1 MPTVPTKTPKVV
13 AANRGVD
20 LSVVLGGTD
29 DLRPEGPQLE
39 ARRAEGGGGG
49 GVLGEGAASPLPTS

>member
-1 MPTVPTKTPKVV
+1 MVPLHRG
-13 AANRGVD
+13 RGVD

-39 ARRAEGGGGG
+39 ARRAEGGGG
-49 GVLGEGAASPLPTS
+49 VLGEGAASPLPTS